1 MKIYIFTFLISA
13 LFLTAC
19 SSSQP
24 ANQTAN
30 TTTANAANPTNAAT
44 NSSQPAET
52 KVVVA
57 KSPTEVMNALNEAAK
72 TNDAAT
78 IKALI
83 SKGTM
88 ALLEESAKQQNTT
101 VDELLQRDASMPFE
115 EVPEMRNEQIAGDKA
130 TLDIK
135 NTESGIYSSVPFVKE
150 DGSWKI
156 ALDVYLKDVQE
167 QMRKQMNEPANTKP
181 PMNPKSSTKDK
192 KTDKFEE
199 KDLSVQD

>member
-1 MKIYIFTFLISA
+1 MKVYIFTFLISA

-19 SSSQP
+19 SSTTP
-24 ANQTAN
+24 TNQTAN
-30 TTTANAANPTNAAT
+30 TATANSANPTNAVT

-57 KSPTEVMNALNEAAK
+57 KSPTEVMSALNEAAK
-72 TNDAAT
+72 TNDATT
-78 IKALI
+78 IKALV

-88 ALLEESAKQQNTT
+88 ALLEESAQQQNTT

-115 EVPEMRNEQIAGDKA
+115 EVPEMRNEQITGDKA

-135 NTESGIYSSVPFVKE
+135 NTQSGIYSSVPFVKE

-156 ALDVYLKDVQE
+156 ALDVYLKDVEE

-181 PMNPKSSTKDK
+181 AVNSK
-192 KTDKFEE
+192 K
-199 KDLSVQD
+199 